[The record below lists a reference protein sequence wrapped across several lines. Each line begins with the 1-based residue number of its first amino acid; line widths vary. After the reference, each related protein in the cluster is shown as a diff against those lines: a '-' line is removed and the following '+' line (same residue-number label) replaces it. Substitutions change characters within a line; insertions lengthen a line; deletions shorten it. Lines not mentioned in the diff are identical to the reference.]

1 MVQCHPLDSL
11 SSAAGSSPHEK
22 TPLVHPPMVCEDDC
36 QCFKK
41 NYFKKSYET
50 IPAFNTS
57 GIHADKREVGD
68 IDLEGGM
75 YIVKSLSF
83 LDRFLAL
90 WILAAMILG
99 VIVGEFAPNVDSIL
113 TGANLKGVSVPVLV
127 GLLCMMWPILTKVQ
141 YERLPS
147 LLRSSHI
154 YRQIGMSLFLNWIVG
169 PFVMLGIAWATL
181 PDLPTY
187 REGIILVGLARCIA
201 MVMIWNRLAHGNEDY
216 CAILVIINSI
226 LQIILYSPMS
236 VFFINVISRS
246 KNAISLRYG
255 ETAIAVLIYL
265 GIPLGAGVLTRFGG
279 LLVLGKKR
287 FDSFLT
293 YFGIIS
299 LIALLYTVI
308 IIFAEQSHRILH
320 NLGPTFRTFVP
331 MILYFAIMWT
341 SAFSLI
347 WFLSQRKGGRIKWGY
362 EMAVV
367 QAFTAGS
374 NNFEL
379 AIAVAV
385 AVYGVSSDQALA
397 ATIGPLVEVP
407 VLLALTWV
415 ALLAKKRLNWGENE
429 AADETCERECGC

>member
-11 SSAAGSSPHEK
+11 LSGAGNSPHEK
-22 TPLVHPPMVCEDDC
+22 MPLVHPPMVCEDDC
-36 QCFKK
+36 RCFKEH
-41 NYFKKSYET
+41 YEAIST
-50 IPAFNTS
+50 LNDS
-57 GIHADKREVGD
+57 GIYADRKEVGD
-68 IDLEGGM
+68 VDVEGGM

-90 WILAAMILG
+90 WVLVAMILG
-99 VIVGEFAPNVDSIL
+99 VVIGEFAPNVDAIL

-169 PFVMLGIAWATL
+169 PFVMLAIAWATL
-181 PDLPTY
+181 PDLSTY

-236 VFFINVISRS
+236 VFFINIISRS
-246 KNAISLRYG
+246 DNAISLRYG
-255 ETAIAVLIYL
+255 DTAIAVLIYL

-287 FDSFLT
+287 FDGFLA
-293 YFGIIS
+293 YFGMLS
-299 LIALLYTVI
+299 LVALLYTIV

-341 SAFSLI
+341 SAFALI
-347 WFLSQRKGGRIKWGY
+347 WWLSQKKGGGRKWGY

-415 ALLAKKRLNWGENE
+415 ALLAKKRLNWGE
-429 AADETCERECGC
+429 DEVTGVSCDRECGC